1 MADSLCGGSVP
12 SYIPFWKESIMRK
25 TLLFCLTALF
35 WTLIAEHSAFA
46 LPAFYKMFR
55 AKYGWASGCNVCHSS
70 KKGGDAPNP
79 YGRAFLHN
87 GMNPSTF
94 IRIAEEDSDK
104 DGFNNFTEIIARS
117 YPGDPAS
124 TPENVEPLK
133 ENSETNDARI
143 EDDGNIFSFDEVDTP
158 QETGISGFLDDAFGN
173 LVFGGALDVRRVT
186 RGKDLLPN
194 RNSWDTGTTLIHV
207 AEFVLTTSVGE
218 HVSVLGEQLLIT
230 SPLGTQVADDHGF
243 VYAILTGLPVLPKG
257 ASLKIGRFRHAFG
270 IDTKSDA
277 ASNPLYNLV
286 RKNIGFISDRGLQLN
301 GYVGPVAY
309 VLSLADGP
317 DSLRTVTDGTV
328 ESGVRIGPHGSG
340 GGVLK
345 PIRNNSPPVFLHVN
359 GTLSLLG
366 KRIWLGGSYFD
377 GNSYPFN
384 PNNGDVNPS
393 TLFYKRRIG
402 LATSF
407 KIWRFDFAAEW
418 VRGIDT
424 HLSKYTQTPG
434 NRMKTVEGY
443 YLHAE
448 IPLTETIDVR
458 LKYDVWNPDTERYR
472 TFNFNRTDN
481 AKTWTTLGGAL
492 TWHFTEGA
500 LARVVYQM
508 NNIEKPTRSA
518 TIVPQLLVE
527 F

>member
-1 MADSLCGGSVP
+1 
-12 SYIPFWKESIMRK
+12 MRK
-25 TLLFCLTALF
+25 ILLFCLISIF
-35 WTLIAEHSAFA
+35 WAVVVEQPASA

-55 AKYGWASGCNVCHSS
+55 AKYGWAGGCNVCHSS
-70 KKGGDAPNP
+70 KKGGDSPNP

-94 IRIAEEDSDK
+94 LRIAEEDSDK
-104 DGFNNFTEIIARS
+104 DGFSNLAEIIARS
-117 YPGDPAS
+117 YPGDAAS

-133 ENSETNDARI
+133 DTAETDDALI
-143 EDDGNIFSFDEVDTP
+143 EDDENIFSFGDVGETQEADT
-158 QETGISGFLDDAFGN
+158 SGFLDDAFGS
-173 LVFGGALDVRRVT
+173 LVFGGALDIRRIIHGT
-186 RGKDLLPN
+186 DLVPD
-194 RNSWDTGTTLIHV
+194 RNNWNTGTTLIHV
-207 AEFVLTTSVGE
+207 AELVVTTNVGD
-218 HVSVLGEQLLIT
+218 HVSLLGEQLLTT

-243 VYAILTGLPVLPKG
+243 IYAILTGLPVLPKG
-257 ASLKIGRFRHAFG
+257 TALKIGRFRHAFG

-277 ASNPLYNLV
+277 AANPLYNLV
-286 RKNIGFISDRGLQLN
+286 RKNIGFVTDRGLQLN

-328 ESGVRIGPHGSG
+328 ESGIRIGPHGSG
-340 GGVLK
+340 GGILK
-345 PIRNNSPPVFLHVN
+345 PIQNNSPPVFLHVN
-359 GTLSLLG
+359 GTFSLLG

-393 TLFYKRRIG
+393 TLFYKRRVG

-407 KIWRFDFAAEW
+407 KIWRLDLAAEW

-424 HLSKYTQTPG
+424 RLLKYAPTPIKG
-434 NRMKTVEGY
+434 DRTTTVEGY

-458 LKYDVWNPDTERYR
+458 LKYDVWNPDTQKYSTLR
-472 TFNFNRTDN
+472 FNRTRD
-481 AKTWTTLGGAL
+481 AQPWTTLGAAL

-500 LARVVYQM
+500 LARLVYQV
-508 NNIEKPTRSA
+508 NNIEKLTRST

>member
-1 MADSLCGGSVP
+1 
-12 SYIPFWKESIMRK
+12 MRK
-25 TLLFCLTALF
+25 VLFFCLISIF
-35 WTLIAEHSAFA
+35 WAIIAEQPVSA

-55 AKYGWASGCNVCHSS
+55 AKYGWAGGCNVCHSS
-70 KKGGDAPNP
+70 KTGGDSPNP

-87 GMNPSTF
+87 GMNVSTF
-94 IRIAEEDSDK
+94 LRIAEEDSDR
-104 DGFNNFTEIIARS
+104 DGFSNLTEIIARS
-117 YPGDPAS
+117 YPGDAAS
-124 TPENVEPLK
+124 TPETVEPIVDT
-133 ENSETNDARI
+133 SETDDALVK
-143 EDDGNIFSFDEVDTP
+143 DDESIFSFDDADETQATDT
-158 QETGISGFLDDAFGN
+158 SGFLEEAFGN
-173 LVFGGALDVRRVT
+173 LVFGGALDIRRIT
-186 RGKDLLPN
+186 RGQDLVPD
-194 RNSWDTGTTLIHV
+194 RNNWHTGTTLIHV
-207 AEFVLTTSVGE
+207 AEFVVTTNVGD
-218 HVSVLGEQLLIT
+218 HVSVLGEQLLTT

-243 VYAILTGLPVLPKG
+243 IYAILTGLPVLPKG

-286 RKNIGFISDRGLQLN
+286 RKNIGFVTDRGLQLN

-317 DSLRTVTDGTV
+317 DSLRTVTNGTV
-328 ESGVRIGPHGSG
+328 ESGIRIGPHGSG
-340 GGVLK
+340 GGILK
-345 PIRNNSPPVFLHVN
+345 PIQNNSPPVFLHIN

-393 TLFYKRRIG
+393 TLFYKRRFG
-402 LATSF
+402 LATNF
-407 KIWRFDFAAEW
+407 KIWRLNLAAEW
-418 VRGIDT
+418 VRGTDT
-424 HLSKYTQTPG
+424 QLLKYAQMPIKGDRTT
-434 NRMKTVEGY
+434 TVEGY

-448 IPLTETIDVR
+448 IPLTETMDVR
-458 LKYDVWNPDTERYR
+458 LKYDVWNPDVGQYSTLR
-472 TFNFNRTDN
+472 FNRTRE
-481 AKTWTTLGGAL
+481 AQPWTTLGGAL

-500 LARVVYQM
+500 LARLVYQV
-508 NNIEKPTRSA
+508 NNVEKSTRSA

>member
-1 MADSLCGGSVP
+1 
-12 SYIPFWKESIMRK
+12 MRK
-25 TLLFCLTALF
+25 ALLFCFITLF
-35 WTLIAEHSAFA
+35 CSLIVEPSAFA

-55 AKYGWASGCNVCHSS
+55 AEYRWASGCNVCHSS
-70 KKGGDAPNP
+70 KKGGDSPNP

-94 IRIAEEDSDK
+94 LRIAEEDSDK
-104 DGFNNFTEIIARS
+104 DGFSNLAEIIARA
-117 YPGDPAS
+117 YPGDAAS
-124 TPENVEPLK
+124 TPENVEPI
-133 ENSETNDARI
+133 ENTSET
-143 EDDGNIFSFDEVDTP
+143 EDPLVADEEAIFSFGDEAEVQDT
-158 QETGISGFLDDAFGN
+158 GGFFDDAFGN
-173 LVFGGALDVRRVT
+173 LVFGGALDIRRPT
-186 RGKDLLPN
+186 RGQDLVPDRSN
-194 RNSWDTGTTLIHV
+194 WDSGTTLIHV
-207 AEFVLTTSVGE
+207 AEFVVTTSVGE
-218 HVSVLGEQLLIT
+218 HVSVLGEQLLTT

-277 ASNPLYNLV
+277 AANPLYNLV

-328 ESGVRIGPHGSG
+328 ESGIRIGAHGSG
-340 GGVLK
+340 GGILK
-345 PIRNNSPPVFLHVN
+345 PIRNNSPPVFLHIN
-359 GTLSLLG
+359 GSLSLLG
-366 KRIWLGGSYFD
+366 KRVWLGGSYFD

-393 TLFYKRRIG
+393 MLFYKRRFG

-407 KIWRFDFAAEW
+407 KIWRLHLAAEW
-418 VRGIDT
+418 VRGTDT
-424 HLSKYTQTPG
+424 QLLKWTQTPLKAD
-434 NRMKTVEGY
+434 RTTTVAGY

-458 LKYDVWNPDTERYR
+458 LKYDVWNPNAEKSS
-472 TFNFNRTDN
+472 TFD
-481 AKTWTTLGGAL
+481 AQPWTTLGGAL

-500 LARVVYQM
+500 LARLVYQV

-518 TIVPQLLVE
+518 TIVPQLLIE

>member
-1 MADSLCGGSVP
+1 
-12 SYIPFWKESIMRK
+12 MRK
-25 TLLFCLTALF
+25 ILFFCLISIF
-35 WTLIAEHSAFA
+35 WTIIAEQPASA

-55 AKYGWASGCNVCHSS
+55 AKYGWTSGCNVCHSS
-70 KKGGDAPNP
+70 KKGGDSPNP

-94 IRIAEEDSDK
+94 LRIAEEDSDR
-104 DGFNNFTEIIARS
+104 DGFSNLAEIIARS
-117 YPGDPAS
+117 YPGDAAS
-124 TPENVEPLK
+124 TPENVESSSDTAESDEAL
-133 ENSETNDARI
+133 SL
-143 EDDGNIFSFDEVDTP
+143 DDDSVFSFDAVDEG
-158 QETGISGFLDDAFGN
+158 QETESSGFLGDAFGN
-173 LVFGGALDVRRVT
+173 LVFGGALDIRRIT
-186 RGKDLLPN
+186 RGQDLVPD
-194 RNSWDTGTTLIHV
+194 RNSWNTGTTLIHV
-207 AEFVLTTSVGE
+207 AEFVVTTSVGD
-218 HVSVLGEQLLIT
+218 HVSVLGEQLLTT

-243 VYAILTGLPVLPKG
+243 IYAILTGLPVLPKG
-257 ASLKIGRFRHAFG
+257 AALKIGRFRHAFG

-277 ASNPLYNLV
+277 ATNPLYNLV
-286 RKNIGFISDRGLQLN
+286 RKNIGFITDRGLQLN

-328 ESGVRIGPHGSG
+328 ESGIRIGPHGSG
-340 GGVLK
+340 GGILK
-345 PIRNNSPPVFLHVN
+345 PIQNNSPPVFLHVN

-393 TLFYKRRIG
+393 TLLYKRRFG
-402 LATSF
+402 LATNF
-407 KIWRFDFAAEW
+407 KIGRLDLAAEW

-424 HLSKYTQTPG
+424 HLLKYVQTPIRG
-434 NRMKTVEGY
+434 DRTTTVEGY

-448 IPLTETIDVR
+448 IPLTDTIDVR
-458 LKYDVWNPDTERYR
+458 LKYDIWNPDVEKYSTLG
-472 TFNFNRTDN
+472 FNRARD
-481 AKTWTTLGGAL
+481 AQPWTTLGGAL
-492 TWHFTEGA
+492 TWHFNEGA
-500 LARVVYQM
+500 LARLVYQI

>member
-1 MADSLCGGSVP
+1 
-12 SYIPFWKESIMRK
+12 MRK
-25 TLLFCLTALF
+25 VLFFFLISIF
-35 WTLIAEHSAFA
+35 WAIIAEQPASA

-55 AKYGWASGCNVCHSS
+55 AKYGWTSGCNVCHSS
-70 KKGGDAPNP
+70 KKGGDSPNP

-94 IRIAEEDSDK
+94 LRIAEEDSDR
-104 DGFNNFTEIIARS
+104 DGFSNFAEIIARS
-117 YPGDPAS
+117 YPGDAAS
-124 TPENVEPLK
+124 TPENVEASSDTAESDEAL
-133 ENSETNDARI
+133 SLND
-143 EDDGNIFSFDEVDTP
+143 DSVFSFDEVDEG
-158 QETGISGFLDDAFGN
+158 QETESAGFLDDAFGN
-173 LVFGGALDVRRVT
+173 LVFGGALDIRRIT
-186 RGKDLLPN
+186 RGQDLVPD
-194 RNSWDTGTTLIHV
+194 RNSWNTGTTLIHV
-207 AEFVLTTSVGE
+207 AEFVVTTNVGD
-218 HVSVLGEQLLIT
+218 HVSVLGEQLLTT

-243 VYAILTGLPVLPKG
+243 IYAILTGLPVLPKG
-257 ASLKIGRFRHAFG
+257 AALKIGRFRHAFG

-277 ASNPLYNLV
+277 ATNPLYNLV
-286 RKNIGFISDRGLQLN
+286 RKNIGFITDRGLQLN

-328 ESGVRIGPHGSG
+328 ESGIRIGPHGSG
-340 GGVLK
+340 GGILK
-345 PIRNNSPPVFLHVN
+345 PIQNNSPPLFLHVN

-384 PNNGDVNPS
+384 PNNGDVNPA
-393 TLFYKRRIG
+393 TLLYKRRFG
-402 LATSF
+402 LATKF
-407 KIWRFDFAAEW
+407 KIWRFDLAAEW

-424 HLSKYTQTPG
+424 HLLKYVQTPIRG
-434 NRMKTVEGY
+434 DRTTTVEGY

-458 LKYDVWNPDTERYR
+458 LKYDVWNPDVEKYGTLR
-472 TFNFNRTDN
+472 FNRARD
-481 AKTWTTLGGAL
+481 AQPWTTLGGAL

-500 LARVVYQM
+500 LARLVYQI

-518 TIVPQLLVE
+518 TIAPQLLVE

>member
-1 MADSLCGGSVP
+1 M
-12 SYIPFWKESIMRK
+12 MRK
-25 TLLFCLTALF
+25 IFLFCLAMFFATIVVGNA
-35 WTLIAEHSAFA
+35 AFA

-55 AKYGWASGCNVCHSS
+55 AEYRWAGGCNVCHSS

-94 IRIAEEDSDK
+94 LRIAEEDSDK
-104 DGFNNFTEIIARS
+104 DGFSNIAEIIARS

-133 ENSETNDARI
+133 ENSEIDGGRI
-143 EDDGNIFSFDEVDTP
+143 ENDENIFSFDETDETQEADT
-158 QETGISGFLDDAFGN
+158 SGFLDDAFGD
-173 LVFGGALDVRRVT
+173 LVFGGALDIRRIVQGT
-186 RGKDLLPN
+186 DLAPDSSN
-194 RNSWDTGTTLIHV
+194 WSTGTTLVHV
-207 AEFVLTTSVGE
+207 AELVVTTSVGD
-218 HVSVLGEQLLIT
+218 HVSVLGEQLLTT

-257 ASLKIGRFRHAFG
+257 ASLKVGRFRHAFG

-277 ASNPLYNLV
+277 AANPLYNLV

-301 GYVGPVAY
+301 GYIGPVAY

-317 DSLRTVTDGTV
+317 DSLRVVTDGTV
-328 ESGVRIGPHGSG
+328 ESGIRIGPHGSG
-340 GGVLK
+340 GGILK

-359 GTLSLLG
+359 GTLSVLG

-393 TLFYKRRIG
+393 TLSYKRRFG
-402 LATSF
+402 FATNF
-407 KIWRFDFAAEW
+407 KIWRLDFAAEW
-418 VRGIDT
+418 VRGTDT
-424 HLSKYTQTPG
+424 QLLKYAQTPITTAG
-434 NRMKTVEGY
+434 RTANVEGY
-443 YLHAE
+443 YLHVE
-448 IPLTETIDVR
+448 IPLTETVDVR
-458 LKYDVWNPDTERYR
+458 LKYDIWNPNMEKHS
-472 TFNFNRTDN
+472 TFNFNRTRD
-481 AKTWTTLGGAL
+481 AEGWTTLGGAL

-500 LARVVYQM
+500 LARVVYQV
-508 NNIEKPTRSA
+508 NNIEKSTRST

>member
-1 MADSLCGGSVP
+1 
-12 SYIPFWKESIMRK
+12 MRK
-25 TLLFCLTALF
+25 MLLFCLMVLF
-35 WTLIAEHSAFA
+35 WAIIAEQPASA

-55 AKYGWASGCNVCHSS
+55 AKYGWTSGCNVCHSS
-70 KKGGDAPNP
+70 KTGGDSPNP

-94 IRIAEEDSDK
+94 LRIAEEDSDK
-104 DGFNNFTEIIARS
+104 DGFSNLAEILARS

-124 TPENVEPLK
+124 TPENVEPLAD
-133 ENSETNDARI
+133 TTATVDALV
-143 EDDGNIFSFDEVDTP
+143 EDEEDIFSFGDADETEG
-158 QETGISGFLDDAFGN
+158 QGAAGFLEDTFGN
-173 LVFGGALDVRRVT
+173 LVFGGALDIRRIT
-186 RGKDLLPN
+186 RGTDLVPDGSN
-194 RNSWDTGTTLIHV
+194 WNTGTTLIHV
-207 AEFVLTTSVGE
+207 AELVVTTSVGD
-218 HVSVLGEQLLIT
+218 HVSLLGEQLLTT

-243 VYAILTGLPVLPKG
+243 IYAILTGLPVLPRG

-277 ASNPLYNLV
+277 ASNPLYNIV
-286 RKNIGFISDRGLQLN
+286 RKNIGFVTDRGLQLN

-328 ESGVRIGPHGSG
+328 ESGIRIGPHGSG

-359 GTLSLLG
+359 GTLPLLG
-366 KRIWLGGSYFD
+366 KRFWLGGSYFD

-393 TLFYKRRIG
+393 TLSYKRRFG
-402 LATSF
+402 LATNF
-407 KIWRFDFAAEW
+407 KIWRLDFAAEW
-418 VRGIDT
+418 VRGTDT
-424 HLSKYTQTPG
+424 QLLKYTQEPIKGDRTA
-434 NRMKTVEGY
+434 TVEGY

-458 LKYDVWNPDTERYR
+458 LKYDVWNPNTEKYS
-472 TFNFNRTDN
+472 TFNFRRSRD
-481 AKTWTTLGGAL
+481 AQPWTTLGGAL

-500 LARVVYQM
+500 LARLAYQV
-508 NNIEKPTRSA
+508 NNIEKSTRSA
-518 TIVPQLLVE
+518 AIVPQLLVE

>member
-1 MADSLCGGSVP
+1 
-12 SYIPFWKESIMRK
+12 MRK
-25 TLLFCLTALF
+25 TLLFCLIVLF
-35 WTLIAEHSAFA
+35 WAIIAEQSASA

-55 AKYGWASGCNVCHSS
+55 AKYGWTSGCNICHFS
-70 KKGGDAPNP
+70 KKGGDSPNP

-94 IRIAEEDSDK
+94 LRIAEEDSDK
-104 DGFNNFTEIIARS
+104 DGFSNLAEILARS
-117 YPGDPAS
+117 YPGDAAS
-124 TPENVEPLK
+124 TPENVEPL
-133 ENSETNDARI
+133 EDTDATDDALV
-143 EDDGNIFSFDEVDTP
+143 EDEGDVFSFDDTD
-158 QETGISGFLDDAFGN
+158 ETEGQDTAGFLDDTFGN
-173 LVFGGALDVRRVT
+173 LVFGGALDIRRIT
-186 RGKDLLPN
+186 RGTDLVPDGSN
-194 RNSWDTGTTLIHV
+194 WNTGKTLIHV
-207 AEFVLTTSVGE
+207 AEFVVTTNVGD
-218 HVSVLGEQLLIT
+218 HVSVLGEQLLTT

-243 VYAILTGLPVLPKG
+243 IYAILTGLPVLPKG

-277 ASNPLYNLV
+277 ASNPLYNLA

-301 GYVGPVAY
+301 GYIGPVAY
-309 VLSLADGP
+309 VASLADGP

-328 ESGVRIGPHGSG
+328 ESGIQIGPHGSG

-384 PNNGDVNPS
+384 PNNGDVDPS
-393 TLFYKRRIG
+393 TLSYKRRFG
-402 LATSF
+402 LATNF
-407 KIWRFDFAAEW
+407 KVWRLDFAAEW
-418 VRGIDT
+418 VRGTDT
-424 HLSKYTQTPG
+424 QLLKYTQGLIKDDRTA
-434 NRMKTVEGY
+434 TVEGY

-448 IPLTETIDVR
+448 IPLTETIDIR
-458 LKYDVWNPDTERYR
+458 LKYDVWNPDTEKYS
-472 TFNFNRTDN
+472 TFDFSRSRD
-481 AKTWTTLGGAL
+481 AQPWTTLGGAL
-492 TWHFTEGA
+492 TWHFTEGV
-500 LARVVYQM
+500 LARLVYQV